1 MPDETENPDQI
12 TDVPED
18 FGSAVISSFT
28 IQKTVYNFI
37 LNSIT
42 LNLCSEIEEEVFCK
56 IYPEDDP
63 TNVLAIC
70 MIDENK
76 IIPNELILYK
86 FKNYVVSFYNQFN
99 QPVEVEIKLKENS
112 SYDFTL
118 DFVPYS
124 LGSIKYKFYKDETMN
139 KLLHEE
145 MTATLNNN
153 DRLRFNN
160 FDFVANQLQDF
171 SEIKNDLEKNTAL
184 IDKDLVLN
192 FGTAILDTLNQSA
205 SRVNVSSFT
214 FTFDEPRFLNYIKI
228 MDPAAKYSSFS
239 AELLLNGSKI
249 SDISSATKTLKV
261 NKMLDAGTYTVRFK
275 SIIQI
280 TQNEHNDVWESKLVT
295 SANIL
300 GTNDNGIIAPYITLE
315 SRKIKNI
322 TYRGVIFYEA

>member
-28 IQKTVYNFI
+28 IQKTAYNFI
-37 LNSIT
+37 LNAIT

-76 IIPNELILYK
+76 IIPNELILYR
-86 FKNYVVSFYNQFN
+86 FKNYIVSFCDQFN
-99 QPVEVEIKLKENS
+99 QPVEVEIKLKEDG
-112 SYDFTL
+112 SYDFIL

-153 DRLRFNN
+153 DRLRFTN

-171 SEIKNDLEKNTAL
+171 SEIKNDLENNTAL

-192 FGTAILDTLNQSA
+192 FTTPFLETFNQGTSRYDISSFNFTLNEQ
-205 SRVNVSSFT
+205 
-214 FTFDEPRFLNYIKI
+214 RFVDYIKI
-228 MDPAAKYSSFS
+228 MDPVAKYSSFS

-249 SDISSATKTLKV
+249 SDIRSATKTLKV

-275 SIIQI
+275 SIIQVV
-280 TQNEHNDVWESKLVT
+280 QNKANSVWESKLVT

-300 GTNDNGIIAPYITLE
+300 GTSTTTPYITIQ
-315 SRKIKNI
+315 SRKVKNVV
-322 TYRGVIFYEA
+322 YRGVTLYEA